1 LVVLTMVNEPR
12 AGEGA
17 KANILTKT
25 IYPRRSVEDTTA
37 QSTVTL
43 NAEKDININRK
54 VQRCYTFYVEDDKIC
69 YTIKQYV
76 HVFEEGDKHESF
88 NSMTKRF
95 GCLSGRFRHGVGH
108 FVTFSEAICVICQY
122 QLEDDMPLFDVLIED
137 IMEED

>member
-1 LVVLTMVNEPR
+1 MVYEPR

-25 IYPRRSVEDTTA
+25 ICPRRSVEDATA

-43 NAEKDININRK
+43 IAENDININRE
-54 VQRCYTFYVEDDKIC
+54 VQRCYTFFVEDDEIC
-69 YTIKQYV
+69 YSIKRYV
-76 HVFEEGDKHESF
+76 HVFEEGDKHENF

-95 GCLSGRFRHGVGH
+95 GCLSGRFRHGVEH
-108 FVTFSEAICVICQY
+108 FVTFSEEICVICQY